1 MNQDVKREFFP
12 SWIRNIGLEPGPAWL
27 YVCLLSRRDIKTG
40 LAWPSVSTLC
50 ADTGTERKTVQRNI
64 KTLEREGFIFL
75 SSGRST
81 GNSNQYLLWEPN
93 ATFPQG
99 KAMPVPKLFK
109 QPGREGQKRTTGG
122 VKNGLGGGSKTD
134 YNHIPEINT
143 KDQNQYSPNTSEQR
157 SKANSPILGKPEI
170 EAILEALNLPD
181 SIYGHVHAR
190 MEAMKWRTPE
200 NRSFR
205 SRASASRFLEGLAG
219 RMEPLKT

>member
-1 MNQDVKREFFP
+1 MKQDVKREFFP
-12 SWIRNIGLEPGPAWL
+12 SWIRNLGLEPGPFAL
-27 YVCLLSRRDIKTG
+27 YVSLMSRRDIKTG
-40 LAWPSVSTLC
+40 QAWPTVETLTE
-50 ADTGTERKTVQRNI
+50 DTGMSKMTIHRHLRSLIADGYISRASGNSQAANRYTIWEPGANI
-64 KTLEREGFIFL
+64 PTPKKFTAKINSIKLRREGYQNDTV
-75 SSGRST
+75 R
-81 GNSNQYLLWEPN
+81 
-93 ATFPQG
+93 
-99 KAMPVPKLFK
+99 V
-109 QPGREGQKRTTGG
+109 
-122 VKNGLGGGSKTD
+122 SKSD
-134 YNHIPEINT
+134 HHHIPEINT